1 MVEKIFVAKNPRHPQ
16 TIKNNIMLKQINIQ
30 NWTLESGESIK
41 NIPIYYQI
49 FGQNIGT
56 APVVLVNHALTGN
69 SNVMGEKGWW
79 NDLIGDNKTIDTNY
93 FTIIAINIP
102 GNGFDGNQ
110 ENLINNYKDFTIRD
124 MANIYW
130 ETMFELNIKHLFAVI
145 GGSLGGAIGWEMAVF
160 EPNKIKNLIPI
171 ATDYKATDWMI
182 ANVLLQDNI
191 LNNSKNPI
199 EDARIH
205 AMLLYRTPQSINQ
218 RFQRK
223 QNGNFEIENWL
234 NFHGEKLKNRFTLS
248 AYKLMNHLLKTNDI
262 TRNRN
267 SFLILAN
274 EIQSNIHLISVDT
287 DLFFTSDENIKT
299 FNELKKIKQNVFY
312 HEINSIH
319 GHDAFLIEFEQLA
332 TILNPIFNTIKQKN
346 YVHN

>member
-1 MVEKIFVAKNPRHPQ
+1 MEQLEKIIIP
-16 TIKNNIMLKQINIQ
+16 
-30 NWTLESGESIK
+30 NWTLENGESIK
-41 NIPIYYQI
+41 NIPIYYQN

-79 NDLIGDNKTIDTNY
+79 NDLIGNDKTIDTNY

-102 GNGFDGNQ
+102 GNGFDGDE

-124 MANIYW
+124 IANVYW
-130 ETMFELNIKHLFAVI
+130 KIIFELNIKQLFAVI
-145 GGSLGGAIGWEMAVF
+145 GGSLGGAIGWEMAVL

-171 ATDYKATDWMI
+171 ASDYKATDWMI

-191 LNNSKNPI
+191 LNNSTKPI
-199 EDARIH
+199 EDARTH
-205 AMLLYRTPQSINQ
+205 AMLLYRTPQSLNE
-218 RFQRK
+218 RFQTQVK
-223 QNGNFEIENWL
+223 NQNYQVENWL
-234 NFHGEKLKNRFTLS
+234 THHGEKLKNRFTLS

-274 EIQSNIHLISVDT
+274 EIQSNIHIVAVNS
-287 DLFFTSDENIKT
+287 DLFFTPDENIKT
-299 FNELKKIKQNVFY
+299 YNELKKIKKNVFY

-319 GHDAFLIEFEQLA
+319 GHDAFLIEFQQLT

-346 YVHN
+346 YVNN